1 MHVTS
6 RVHKNIRYLR
16 SRRVVRKIAALA
28 AGAAERGMTI
38 LLSQTMDSHIH
49 LVVQVESRKALHDGT
64 RYFFGQLA
72 RYLNKLNGRSDGQ
85 VFTDRFASRVMRTT
99 IDTWNVFGYVVRNPR
114 AAGLPVPYRGFDGGL
129 LIATQAIL
137 NDRFLKRF
145 FGTDPDRFLA
155 VLTRMKLE
163 PVPYQSL
170 WRDPHPQLA
179 LPLG

>member
-1 MHVTS
+1 MCVSVCLVECGVRIPRHPVTQMLLHIPRDVKAGRPMHVTS

-38 LLSQTMDSHIH
+38 LLSQTMDSHVH

-64 RYFFGQLA
+64 RYF
-72 RYLNKLNGRSDGQ
+72 
-85 VFTDRFASRVMRTT
+85 
-99 IDTWNVFGYVVRNPR
+99 RNPR
-114 AAGLPVPYRGFDGGL
+114 AAGIPVPQRGFDRGL
-129 LIATQAIL
+129 LVSTEAIL
-137 NDRFLKRF
+137 TDRFLKRF

-155 VLTRMKLE
+155 VLQRMKLE
-163 PVPYQSL
+163 RVPYKSL